1 MGVKSYCYKSVYNS
15 VVDSFTFNDI
25 EFIDYQ
31 WQVYK
36 IYDNKPST
44 AILPGPLNAV
54 GAKPTSGFRSLN
66 GTDQQLFDIPQSPT
80 QTTSSLQIAS
90 TTDIRYHAGATN
102 TLFRNLT
109 ASNFSSYT
117 GGFTINFATGSVN
130 YTAAYV
136 ADYSIRG
143 NLIFDAQ
150 PRLISNLISN
160 QTGKSSFETLD
171 NPYARE
177 WTQSGT
183 RTGLGRVSQNN
194 NTRHETILTGSNPL
208 PNSDFFAIFGQ
219 YHDHGL
225 DFLDKGNDGTVL
237 IPLLPGDQLY
247 KAGSTTNFMALSRG
261 NTVRVRLGE
270 GSKDSLLTELGLDQ
284 YALTQT
290 WDVDNENAAVGRVG
304 FTTIANGGNVVLND
318 QIITIPT
325 GSTLNQVVDAFNKQ
339 SPFTGVIASIGSN
352 AVLKLSPRN
361 GKSFNFTS
369 AFVDLNQTYG
379 STFSHGIFLREYK
392 ANGDLTGAMLTGS
405 NNGIARWTDLKNN
418 ALQIGLVIHDID
430 VSSVPL
436 VEVIPV
442 GKPGAGRLGFV
453 TLNKISGE
461 KGYIFDTALLT
472 ADSVLVKSGS
482 AFMIDLANNWRGA
495 TRPAGESQFNAN
507 GDLKDA
513 SVLNL
518 HTVGGDG
525 RANENLG
532 LTSLHQI
539 FANAHNAILEQLEV
553 NISEYQKLNRGFT
566 MSGEEKLEA
575 AKLVTEQFYQHH
587 VFQEYARRIT
597 PDLGAFAGVSAG
609 FNPSILA
616 EFASSTFRF
625 GHSQLSET
633 LAMANI
639 NPETGIALT
648 EGKKDIPLL
657 QAFLAPQLY
666 TDKSAA
672 EIVAGTSNQVG
683 NLTDE
688 YVTNTLRNAL
698 VGLPLDLAAL
708 NIGRGQDSGI
718 SSLNQARR
726 EMQAFLRNIR
736 LTPGTTATNQT
747 NNGIDARLAAQEANL
762 RPYVSWRDFGNHLLH
777 SNSLKGFIM
786 AYSRDAILSSYSNN
800 TSLNYWNNLQA
811 SNNAADASTYVA
823 ALSSA
828 ADAAILDNNFMGN
841 AWTGTSVNALDPNY
855 QGTSGNQDFQKISL
869 WIGGLAEAR
878 VPGGMLGPTHNFI
891 YSYQMQQLERGDE
904 NYYLSKLGGTDLLAS
919 IQGKV
924 LADLVMEST
933 GVRHLYHKI
942 FAVNDADYELDSES
956 NLEFN
961 SNAALSAATKTVT
974 DIFGVSQTVGLAGYV
989 NDVFIGNGGNYLDAR
1004 GELNPNGIGNASE
1017 MFGGTDDADTIK
1029 GLGGDD
1035 CIWGDGGNDVA
1046 YGGTGNDFIDGGTGN
1061 DNIFGEA
1068 GNDLL
1073 RGGDGNDDMF
1083 GGSENDDMYGGEG
1096 NDFIDGGTGSD
1107 DINGQ
1112 AGNDQLFGGDDVDTL
1127 KGGEG
1132 NDKLYGEAGSDVLTG
1147 GMGNDSFYFDQPL
1160 AITGIDRITDFSPN
1174 LDKLV
1179 LSSVI
1184 YSQLSINGIGV
1195 NQFESIA
1202 GSSTANVIAEATRSS
1217 TRIVYNSNNGS
1228 LSYDIDGAG
1237 TSPGVQIATLSKF
1250 NAYFPSDVI
1259 SAQALFPILTASD
1272 FIIIG

>member
-1 MGVKSYCYKSVYNS
+1 MK
-15 VVDSFTFNDI
+15 
-25 EFIDYQ
+25 
-31 WQVYK
+31 
-36 IYDNKPST
+36 
-44 AILPGPLNAV
+44 
-54 GAKPTSGFRSLN
+54 
-66 GTDQQLFDIPQSPT
+66 
-80 QTTSSLQIAS
+80 
-90 TTDIRYHAGATN
+90 
-102 TLFRNLT
+102 
-109 ASNFSSYT
+109 
-117 GGFTINFATGSVN
+117 
-130 YTAAYV
+130 
-136 ADYSIRG
+136 
-143 NLIFDAQ
+143 
-150 PRLISNLISN
+150 
-160 QTGKSSFETLD
+160 
-171 NPYARE
+171 
-177 WTQSGT
+177 
-183 RTGLGRVSQNN
+183 
-194 NTRHETILTGSNPL
+194 
-208 PNSDFFAIFGQ
+208 
-219 YHDHGL
+219 
-225 DFLDKGNDGTVL
+225 
-237 IPLLPGDQLY
+237 
-247 KAGSTTNFMALSRG
+247 
-261 NTVRVRLGE
+261 
-270 GSKDSLLTELGLDQ
+270 
-284 YALTQT
+284 
-290 WDVDNENAAVGRVG
+290 
-304 FTTIANGGNVVLND
+304 
-318 QIITIPT
+318 
-325 GSTLNQVVDAFNKQ
+325 
-339 SPFTGVIASIGSN
+339 
-352 AVLKLSPRN
+352 
-361 GKSFNFTS
+361 
-369 AFVDLNQTYG
+369 
-379 STFSHGIFLREYK
+379 
-392 ANGDLTGAMLTGS
+392 
-405 NNGIARWTDLKNN
+405 
-418 ALQIGLVIHDID
+418 
-430 VSSVPL
+430 
-436 VEVIPV
+436 
-442 GKPGAGRLGFV
+442 
-453 TLNKISGE
+453 
-461 KGYIFDTALLT
+461 
-472 ADSVLVKSGS
+472 
-482 AFMIDLANNWRGA
+482 
-495 TRPAGESQFNAN
+495 
-507 GDLKDA
+507 
-513 SVLNL
+513 
-518 HTVGGDG
+518 
-525 RANENLG
+525 
-532 LTSLHQI
+532 
-539 FANAHNAILEQLEV
+539 
-553 NISEYQKLNRGFT
+553 
-566 MSGEEKLEA
+566 
-575 AKLVTEQFYQHH
+575 
-587 VFQEYARRIT
+587 T
-597 PDLGAFAGVSAG
+597 PC
-609 FNPSILA
+609 
-616 EFASSTFRF
+616 
-625 GHSQLSET
+625 
-633 LAMANI
+633 
-639 NPETGIALT
+639 
-648 EGKKDIPLL
+648 
-657 QAFLAPQLY
+657 
-666 TDKSAA
+666 
-672 EIVAGTSNQVG
+672 
-683 NLTDE
+683 
-688 YVTNTLRNAL
+688 
-698 VGLPLDLAAL
+698 
-708 NIGRGQDSGI
+708 
-718 SSLNQARR
+718 
-726 EMQAFLRNIR
+726 
-736 LTPGTTATNQT
+736 
-747 NNGIDARLAAQEANL
+747 
-762 RPYVSWRDFGNHLLH
+762 YVSWRDFGNHLLH

-1096 NDFIDGGTGSD
+1096 NDRIFGETGSD

-1160 AITGIDRITDFSPN
+1160 ATTGIDRITDFSPN

-1202 GSSTANVIAEATRSS
+1202 GSSTANVIAESTRSS